1 MHLSTYLV
9 GPSAMNIDLDIRIR
23 HLNRVKE
30 KGKKKNIYIYIYI
43 WRSTFVDA
51 QCTTASRQHKVH
63 IKIKNGGRL
72 SQRTRQKSMASKLLL
87 THQWICIRVV
97 NA

>member
-1 MHLSTYLV
+1 MHLFTYLV
-9 GPSAMNIDLDIRIR
+9 GPSAMDIDLDIRIR
-23 HLNRVKE
+23 HLNQVKE
-30 KGKKKNIYIYIYI
+30 KGKYIYI
-43 WRSTFVDA
+43 WRSTFVNA

-97 NA
+97 NE